1 MTDQIQEKLLKLLPM
16 TALALLLSCESLTPS
31 ISDLEQTP
39 AEQDVAEQASVEQ
52 AFVDQTIIK
61 SPNDPRRY
69 RHKTLPNGL
78 RLLLIS
84 DPSADKSAAA
94 LVAFRG
100 SFHDPEDR
108 PGLAHFLEHMLF
120 IGTEKYPEPDGY
132 FAFVEKHGGGSNAY
146 TAPDHTNY
154 FFDIQPEYFPEGL
167 DRFAHFFI
175 DPLLDQAYVDR
186 EKNAVHSEY
195 QMQIKDDGWRGFAV
209 QKVALNPEHP
219 FSKFNI
225 GTLDTLSGDIYDD
238 LTDFFE
244 THYSANQMGA
254 VVIHREPL
262 DTLDTWVSPLF
273 GQIKNRNRA
282 RADFSMPL
290 TTPGRLPAT
299 LKHQTLKSNRSVS
312 YAFPI
317 PAIDPHYA
325 TKPTGY
331 LGSLIGHEGEGSL
344 HQRLSN
350 EGWITALG
358 AGAQNIDRSNAVFEI
373 SIDLTESGFEHV
385 DDITDLVFDSIDMLR
400 ESKPQAW
407 LYDEAATVANLGFRF
422 REQIP
427 SIATV
432 QSLAPNLMKF
442 PTEDL
447 LVAPYLLENF
457 DPGLIESFLGF
468 LTPENVLKTIAGP
481 DIEGDSR
488 EPWFDV
494 AYTLSP
500 GISRGEQPND
510 GLRLP
515 DPNPFLPKNLDLIA
529 AETTPPRLIDERQ
542 GLGLYLAQDREF
554 GIPRAIVQVTL
565 RGEKGIISL
574 EDTTRAALYSDLVED
589 NLNALAYPAL
599 LAGVGYGIKSVPEG
613 FEIGL
618 GGYEDKQIDLLR
630 EVIDRLTT
638 MSIESE
644 RFEVLKKDFRES
656 LENSLKNRP
665 FQQAFGRLTDTLLS
679 SSWTAEEHLGALDS
693 MTPED
698 LTAWRDRYF
707 EAINIEAL
715 VVGNVTLED
724 ANKIEVLL
732 SERFNLTDLTPASP
746 VVTQIQGPTQT
757 VLDIDHNDASMVLY
771 LQNDNASIE
780 ETAKTR
786 LLAHVISPKYFSSL
800 RTEQQLGYVVQA
812 FSPEFER
819 QSGLGFVIQSP
830 SAPASALIS
839 KTLEFLKGEVSRV
852 KTMTPESYSENQ
864 QGLVSSLLEK
874 DKNLGERAN
883 RYWSDLEDGYLNFDG
898 RAQMADAIV
907 GVSQPALINHLES
920 MIAKSETDY
929 LVITS
934 TGRFAQDEPETKT
947 D

>member
-1 MTDQIQEKLLKLLPM
+1 MTFHFQNWLIKHLPL
-16 TALALLLSCESLTPS
+16 TALMLLVGCGTFNAPTPV
-31 ISDLEQTP
+31 IEKTN
-39 AEQDVAEQASVEQ
+39 VEQ
-52 AFVDQTIIK
+52 VEQIVIK
-61 SPNDPRRY
+61 SPNDPRSY

-154 FFDIQPEYFPEGL
+154 FFDIQPEYFREGL

-175 DPLLDQAYVDR
+175 APLLDKAYVDR

-238 LTDFFE
+238 LTDFFDA
-244 THYSANQMGA
+244 HYSANQMGA
-254 VVIHREPL
+254 VVIHQEPL
-262 DTLDTWVSPLF
+262 DTLDTWVSELF
-273 GQIKNRNRA
+273 GQIENRNRP
-282 RADFSMPL
+282 RADFSMAL

-299 LKHQTLKSNRSVS
+299 LAHQTLKSNRSVS

-325 TKPTGY
+325 TKPTSY
-331 LGSLIGHEGEGSL
+331 LGSLIGHEGDGSL
-344 HQRLSN
+344 HQQLSDK
-350 EGWITALG
+350 GWITALG
-358 AGAQNIDRSNAVFEI
+358 AGAQNIDLSNGVFEI
-373 SIDLTESGFEHV
+373 SIDLTASGFEHIEE
-385 DDITDLVFDSIDMLR
+385 ITDLVFKTIDMIR
-400 ESKPQAW
+400 ENKPQAW

-422 REQIP
+422 REQVP

-447 LVAPYLLENF
+447 LIAPYLLKDF
-457 DPGLIESFLGF
+457 DPALIESFLGF
-468 LTPENVLKTIAGP
+468 LTPDNVLTTIAGP
-481 DIEGDSR
+481 DIQGASR

-494 AYTLSP
+494 AYTLTS
-500 GISRGEQPND
+500 GISRSDHSAN

-515 DPNPFLPKNLDLIA
+515 DPNPFLPENLDLITASTA
-529 AETTPPRLIDERQ
+529 APQLIAEEQ
-542 GLGLYLAQDREF
+542 GIDLYLAQDREF
-554 GIPRAIVQVTL
+554 GIPRAITQVSL
-565 RGEKGIISL
+565 RGKTGIISL
-574 EDTTRAALYSDLVED
+574 ADTTRASLYADLVED
-589 NLNALAYPAL
+589 DLNALAYPAL
-599 LAGVGYGIKSVPEG
+599 LAGVGYGISSPPKG
-613 FEIGL
+613 FQISL
-618 GGYEDKQIDLLR
+618 GGYEDKQINLLR

-638 MSIESE
+638 MPINTQ
-644 RFEVLKKDFRES
+644 RFDVLKKDFKES

-665 FQQAFGRLTDTLLS
+665 YQQAFGRLNDTLLS
-679 SSWTAEEHLGALDS
+679 SSWTAEEHLA
-693 MTPED
+693 E
-698 LTAWRDRYF
+698 LTSVTVAGLTRWRDQYF
-707 EAINIEAL
+707 EDIDIEAL
-715 VVGNVTLED
+715 VVGNVTTQD
-724 ANKIEVLL
+724 AAHIKALL
-732 SERFNLTDLTPASP
+732 SERFNLTELTPKTP
-746 VVTQIQGPTQT
+746 LVTQIQGPTKT

-771 LQNDNASIE
+771 LQNDDASMR

-800 RTEQQLGYVVQA
+800 RTDQQLGYVVQA

-830 SAPASALIS
+830 SAPANALIS
-839 KTLEFLKGEVSRV
+839 KTVEFLQGEVARV
-852 KTMTPESYSENQ
+852 KAMTPESFSENQ
-864 QGLVSSLLEK
+864 QGLVSSLLKK

-883 RYWSDLEDGYLNFDG
+883 RYWSDLDDGYLDFDG
-898 RAQMADAIV
+898 RQQMADAV
-907 GVSQPALINHLES
+907 LAVSQPALVEHLES
-920 MIAKSETDY
+920 MVAKSAANY

-934 TGRFAQDEPETKT
+934 TGRFAQSDFAIEAP
-947 D
+947 